1 MSLPTVRPWWRLAEE
16 LWSKVKSFLLSGKSH
31 LLAVHRALADDR
43 KEMEAMLSS
52 WLRIGATLANKLPNV
67 GEREDVQQQGDAMS
81 YLDPAQES
89 DQLSVE
95 SAASPLPGPLTVLI
109 VDDHALVRSAI
120 GQVLAAQSEIEH
132 IIMARNY
139 ADAEEQTAQLHPDI
153 IWLDLHI
160 ANADSSAE
168 IERLKKLSPASRII
182 ALADIE
188 DEQEAFAAIMAGAH
202 GYRSKQDVHQDE
214 IMPIIRRLC
223 RNELIL
229 CTKLVIPL
237 IRRLRAAA
245 LPLWEAESGWNR
257 HSVS

>member
-1 MSLPTVRPWWRLAEE
+1 VSLPTVGPWWRLAEE
-16 LWSKVKSFLLSGKSH
+16 QWSKVKSFLLSGKSH

-52 WLRIGATLANKLPNV
+52 WLRTGATLANKLPDV
-67 GEREDVQQQGDAMS
+67 GEREDVQQQGDTMS

-89 DQLSVE
+89 DQLFIE
-95 SAASPLPGPLTVLI
+95 STASPLPGPLTVLI

-153 IWLDLHI
+153 IWLDLHV
-160 ANADSSAE
+160 AHVDSSAE
-168 IERLKKLSPASRII
+168 IDRLKKLSPASRII
-182 ALADIE
+182 ALADVE
-188 DEQEAFAAIMAGAH
+188 DEREALAAIMAGAH

-214 IMPIIRRLC
+214 IMPIIRGLC
-223 RNELIL
+223 RNELVL
-229 CTKLVIPL
+229 CPKLVMPL
-237 IRRLRAAA
+237 IRRLREAA

-257 HSVS
+257 HPFS